1 MPLVA
6 KNRISIIVFNN
17 KRSRGNMSEEST
29 PKAIGNLQV
38 GMALEGT
45 VKRIEIYGAFVDVG
59 VGQDGLLHVSQ
70 LGKSDVKS
78 VGDVLKVGEK
88 LTVYIYKIENGRIA
102 LTLVAQPTMSW
113 DSIGEGQ
120 MLTGKVV
127 RIENFGVFVDIGAER
142 PGMVHVSELADGY
155 VKNPSDVVKVDQE
168 VQVRVLKIN
177 RKKRQIDLSMKTQS
191 EAYEAA
197 PDEKDDESFTSM
209 EMAFRKAMGKD
220 ENSAN
225 NRNARNRRDTRKS
238 QEDII
243 ARTLREHSNTK

>member
-1 MPLVA
+1 
-6 KNRISIIVFNN
+6 
-17 KRSRGNMSEEST
+17 MSDEAT
-29 PKAIGNLQV
+29 PKVVNDLKV
-38 GMALEGT
+38 GMAIEGT
-45 VKRIEIYGAFVDVG
+45 IKRIEIYGAFVDIG

-78 VGDVLKVGEK
+78 VADVLKVGEK
-88 LTVYIYKIENGRIA
+88 ITVYIYKVENGRVA
-102 LTLVAQPTMSW
+102 LTMVSQPTLSW
-113 DSIGEGQ
+113 DSIEEGQ
-120 MLTGKVV
+120 TLTGKVV

-155 VKNPSDVVKVDQE
+155 VKNPGDVVKEGEE

-191 EAYEAA
+191 EAYE
-197 PDEKDDESFTSM
+197 PETMSEEDEKMLTAM
-209 EMAFRKAMGKD
+209 ELAFRKAMGKD
-220 ENSAN
+220 DSGSGKNSAK
-225 NRNARNRRDTRKS
+225 NRRDNRRT

>member
-1 MPLVA
+1 
-6 KNRISIIVFNN
+6 
-17 KRSRGNMSEEST
+17 MSEEAT
-29 PKAIGNLQV
+29 PKVVNDLKV
-38 GMALEGT
+38 GMAVEGT
-45 VKRIEIYGAFVDVG
+45 IKRIEIYGAFVDIG

-78 VGDVLKVGEK
+78 VADVLKVGEK
-88 LTVYIYKIENGRIA
+88 ITVYIYKVENNRVA
-102 LTLVAQPTMSW
+102 LTMVAQPTLSW
-113 DSIGEGQ
+113 DSIEEGQ
-120 MLTGKVV
+120 TLTGKVV

-155 VKNPSDVVKVDQE
+155 VKNPGDVVKEGEE

-191 EAYEAA
+191 EAYEPEAMSEE
-197 PDEKDDESFTSM
+197 DEKMLTAM
-209 EMAFRKAMGKD
+209 ELAFRKAMGKED
-220 ENSAN
+220 SGSDKNSAK
-225 NRNARNRRDTRKS
+225 NRRDNRRT

>member
-1 MPLVA
+1 
-6 KNRISIIVFNN
+6 
-17 KRSRGNMSEEST
+17 MSEEAT
-29 PKAIGNLQV
+29 PKVVNDLKV
-38 GMALEGT
+38 GMAVEGT
-45 VKRIEIYGAFVDVG
+45 IKRIEIYGAFVDIG

-78 VGDVLKVGEK
+78 VADVLKVGEK
-88 LTVYIYKIENGRIA
+88 ITVYIYKVENGRVA
-102 LTLVAQPTMSW
+102 LTMVAQPTLSW
-113 DSIGEGQ
+113 DSIEEGQ
-120 MLTGKVV
+120 TLTGRVV

-155 VKNPSDVVKVDQE
+155 VKNPGDVVKEGEE

-191 EAYEAA
+191 EAYE
-197 PDEKDDESFTSM
+197 PETMSEEDEKMLTAM
-209 EMAFRKAMGKD
+209 ELAFRKAMGKD
-220 ENSAN
+220 DSGSGKNSGK
-225 NRNARNRRDTRKS
+225 NRRDNRRT